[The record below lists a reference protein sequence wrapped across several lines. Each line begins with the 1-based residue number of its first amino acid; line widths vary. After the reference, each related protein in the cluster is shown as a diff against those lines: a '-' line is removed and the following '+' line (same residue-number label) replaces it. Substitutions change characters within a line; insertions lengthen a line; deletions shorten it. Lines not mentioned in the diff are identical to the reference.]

1 MESPV
6 LRRGRP
12 RGEFYIC
19 PLVLTRALFERMCI
33 SERIGKYD
41 HCLIILRL
49 SGSVKLAVV
58 SHPSRGLWSYS
69 VWVDSR
75 LASYVSW
82 WACFC
87 QWTLFSPA
95 HVFLTLSRMLCAIT
109 ECNSWGRP
117 PARLPLPPAS
127 SSLALPPTLNIK
139 ASPLIH
145 HWLSPVWAWRWG
157 CWDPAAL
164 S

>member
-69 VWVDSR
+69 ECVGGFQARIVRLLVGMFLPVDTFQS
-75 LASYVSW
+75 
-82 WACFC
+82 
-87 QWTLFSPA
+87 SPCVPDTQQDA
-95 HVFLTLSRMLCAIT
+95 VRHY
-109 ECNSWGRP
+109 
-117 PARLPLPPAS
+117 
-127 SSLALPPTLNIK
+127 
-139 ASPLIH
+139 
-145 HWLSPVWAWRWG
+145 
-157 CWDPAAL
+157 
-164 S
+164 

>member
-12 RGEFYIC
+12 RGECVEKNSVPEFYVC
-19 PLVLTRALFERMCI
+19 PLVLTRASFERTCI

-58 SHPSRGLWSYS
+58 SHPSRGLWSHS

-82 WACFC
+82 WARFC

-95 HVFLTLSRMLCAIT
+95 HVFLTLSRMLCPIT
-109 ECNSWGRP
+109 ECDSWGRP

-127 SSLALPPTLNIK
+127 SSLPLPPTLSIK
-139 ASPLIH
+139 ASPLIR
-145 HWLSPVWAWRWG
+145 HWLSPA
-157 CWDPAAL
+157 
-164 S
+164 